1 MLIRDVKKNSMRRAG
16 HSAVCVERDEGMM
29 ESKWCEE
36 GKSGRQQRL
45 PVLPLGEGQAV
56 VAHSGG
62 WAVP

>member
-1 MLIRDVKKNSMRRAG
+1 
-16 HSAVCVERDEGMM
+16 MM

-62 WAVP
+62 CAVP